1 LLNIPLKAVLISLL
15 IHALWGGNP
24 IAGKF
29 GLVVFP
35 PFASAFIRF
44 VIGVIVV
51 GLWAHYTRM
60 RIWPHPQEW
69 RALII
74 IGLMFTV
81 QIGLMN
87 IGIDN
92 TTGIIAA
99 VLIST
104 NPLFAALFAHY
115 MIEGDRLTLNR
126 IIGLLIAFAGVC
138 LTMINPSDLTATD
151 WFTLGIGASGASAVL
166 LGLRL
171 VLSAN
176 ELKRIE
182 PGRVAIWQMLISLP
196 IFALASWQFE
206 TIRWAALN
214 WPAVWGLLYQ
224 GMVVAGLGFVV
235 SLWLMQR
242 YQPGIM
248 MSFNFVSPVA
258 GVLLAGWLLGE
269 TITANVVHGVGLV
282 AIGLFLI
289 ALKRRRQALIAVK
302 S

>member
-1 LLNIPLKAVLISLL
+1 LLNIPLKAVLISVL
-15 IHALWGGNP
+15 IHTLWGGNP

-51 GLWAHYTRM
+51 GLWARYAKM
-60 RIWPHPQEW
+60 RIWPEPHEW
-69 RALII
+69 RPLII
-74 IGLMFTV
+74 IGLMFTL

-115 MIEGDRLTLNR
+115 LIAGDQLTMNR
-126 IIGLLIAFAGVC
+126 IIGLLVAFAGVC
-138 LTMINPSDLTATD
+138 LTMINPTDLTATD
-151 WFTLGIGASGASAVL
+151 WFTLGIGASVASAML

-176 ELKRIE
+176 ALKQIE

-196 IFALASWQFE
+196 IYAVASWQFE
-206 TIRWAALN
+206 TIRWQLFN

-224 GMVVAGLGFVV
+224 GVVVAGLGFVV

-269 TITANVVHGVGLV
+269 AITSNVLYGVALV
-282 AIGLFLI
+282 AIGLY
-289 ALKRRRQALIAVK
+289 LIAVK
-302 S
+302 KRRALQADTPA